1 MPEGEKPQIALA
13 SSQEIGTIQIL
24 WREYWDA
31 LQLPPDFQNFD
42 EELRTLPGVYT
53 PPKGRLLIAS
63 IQGKPAGTAALRP
76 LSTYACEAKRL
87 YVCPQYRGNGVGS
100 ALLNRLLEEARGAG
114 YQDMYADT
122 LESMAPALQMYKQ
135 FGFSE
140 VPPYSPNAT
149 PHAIFLR
156 LSLRT

>member
-1 MPEGEKPQIALA
+1 MPERSKLRITLA

-42 EELRTLPGVYT
+42 EELRTLPGVYA
-53 PPKGRLLIAS
+53 PPDGRLLIAS
-63 IQGKPAGTAALRP
+63 IQGNPAGTAALRP
-76 LSTYACEAKRL
+76 LNTYACEAKRL
-87 YVCPQYRGNGVGS
+87 YVCPQFRGKGVGR
-100 ALLNRLLEEARGAG
+100 ALLNRLLAEAREAG

-122 LESMAPALQMYKQ
+122 LESMLPALQMYRQ

-140 VPPYSPNAT
+140 VPPYSSNAT

-156 LSLRT
+156 LSLRR